1 MAKKAGKI
9 DMAGPATGH
18 NSGEL
23 TPAESRALMF
33 HHFNLIEA
41 QKAVVKAAQDDLK
54 KLKKTAKADGLVM
67 ADLDYMARCA
77 ELEDPTIVPEE
88 MRRRA
93 EIASWFALPV
103 NFQPDMFTDR
113 MPLDE
118 RAYEEGV
125 AAGFQGKD
133 PTAPYDASSSAGQRW
148 LEGWHE
154 GQRQMRDDLE
164 AAMTKRNAGKS
175 GDELISGHDA
185 DDPFETEQREAA
197 E

>member
-1 MAKKAGKI
+1 MADA
-9 DMAGPATGH
+9 GH

-23 TPAESRALMF
+23 TPSESRALMF

-41 QKAVVKAAQDDLK
+41 QKLKVKAEQDALK
-54 KLKKTAKADGLVM
+54 KLRKTAKADGLVM

-77 ELEDPTIVPEE
+77 DLEDPTIAPDEL
-88 MRRRA
+88 RRRA

-113 MPLDE
+113 MPLED
-118 RAYEEGV
+118 RAYEEGI
-125 AAGFQGKD
+125 AAGLQGRD
-133 PTAPYDASSSAGQRW
+133 PAAPYDATSEAGQRW
-148 LEGWHE
+148 LQGWHE

-164 AAMTKRNAGKS
+164 AAMSKRNAEKREEA
-175 GDELISGHDA
+175 DELISGRDA
-185 DDPFETEQREAA
+185 DDPFAENLEAA

>member
-1 MAKKAGKI
+1 MAKKAAQT
-9 DMAGPATGH
+9 DNAAPTGH

-125 AAGFQGKD
+125 AAGLQGKD

-164 AAMTKRNAGKS
+164 AAMTKRNAAK
-175 GDELISGHDA
+175 GDELIAGHDA
-185 DDPFETEQREAA
+185 DDPFAEAA